1 MNYSTQIPM
10 RKLCF
15 ILSLLSVAFTIVSS
29 YLFMKHQIM

>member
-15 ILSLLSVAFTIVSS
+15 ILSLLSVTFTIVSS
-29 YLFMKHQIM
+29 YLFMNIRLM